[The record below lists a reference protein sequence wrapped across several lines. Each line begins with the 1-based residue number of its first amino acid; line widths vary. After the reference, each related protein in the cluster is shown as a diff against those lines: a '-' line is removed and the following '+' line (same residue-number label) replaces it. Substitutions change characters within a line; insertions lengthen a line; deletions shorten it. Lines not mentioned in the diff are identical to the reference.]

1 MAELDEEGTPAGA
14 EGPAAAT
21 APTAAA
27 AASGPVRL
35 ASTLKKKNRLGFWQ
49 SRHFELQGDQLTY
62 YKSKSSKTPLHPAQK
77 VEYCQLDDRFGA
89 FSLQTDQKEFTLL
102 APSLGEA
109 QQWVLAAEQAEND
122 ADKAEILRDFQASKL
137 GGDDKHSAATA
148 ALAGMEGY
156 LQMRSASR
164 VKGWKDGFFRLEP
177 CMMVYYKDNVR
188 QVEDYESQI
197 VFTSSSTLEKKH
209 DKPMQFKLKT
219 SVNSYT
225 FKAPSVDACNDWMV
239 ALQARIDLGRSG
251 NDAEEER
258 LAERIE
264 APPKWMVDWDKRS
277 SEDNVILIQNK
288 LIALF
293 GRGGEASLQ
302 HTLNAVTSLMEEL
315 EDKARECLPLNGQT
329 NAKTESGRSESRTD
343 IFQIILR
350 FYHIRIVDEL
360 SQYVSLDQEYE
371 AFSLRELLS
380 CMDLISAYHNKLTE
394 IFRGE
399 VGAELEEKIPPFGM
413 MDNAENMATVYL
425 EKCEVQISGWVDN
438 VTETSSRKVEIRT
451 DGKFQTTSPALLLNL
466 LNEALVLAAR
476 SGMKRLQTEVLALCA
491 VSLGDFMHATVS
503 SLHKTSSFSY
513 CIACAN
519 DCWSVMDYIGNFLK
533 SQTNDEYDVSFMAL
547 EEKSAAEA
555 DRCLGVIVSMVQ
567 DDLGPVLQTA
577 FTSKHLESQTVREDT
592 MAIVCATCDDYLESF
607 CEILEMAFVIRLAR
621 MMMGWIVATYLA
633 RFGVAYRDEAL
644 RSLTKKQVE
653 LIKLDRNRLTECL
666 RARLPDYSLQL
677 ISPEFGALDDVLDML
692 TSPVA
697 YVPPTVVKLVQS
709 NEMLRDHVKEIG
721 KMMIELSPQANVD
734 SAKEAKSLIEPE
746 LAKLPK
752 PDTVETDLS
761 NPFVRM
767 WPLKAK
773 KQSLAT
779 GMGASS
785 RGLSRADSKAQ
796 LVRDTVPVQKLE
808 SANSERMKREML
820 HRQQSTQWAPPTKQ
834 LSSAVLEQTITL
846 QAVLQFATS
855 VQTGH
860 AAHACAVRK
869 AANGNEYELAVF
881 QSPTA
886 PSGTIVFQ
894 AKMSD
899 ISRIEFCEGERNAPM
914 IVGEDGTAKKDA
926 IAFSRSANTK
936 AEFSVIKK
944 QGQSAHFLVDGG
956 GVGAT
961 SSKWVKELQLRMR
974 ESFNKPAAGDG
985 PIGAEAPK
993 VVAAVAATAVAA
1005 SVVAAKPLPTSV
1017 EEENYADMST
1027 KQLKELGRL
1036 RKLDMTG
1043 CVERGE
1049 LIDILERNDLESVP
1063 QAQLVSALRK
1073 TASVDASNLRKGSV
1087 KFSAPQQEEAAVAAV
1102 AVAAVPVAAVAVA
1115 APPVKTAAPVAVAP
1129 SPVVAPVAPPPV
1141 VAPLSTL
1148 LDSDE
1153 EKIVEI
1159 QMLIFQG
1166 HSLVEDGNPKD
1177 AVPLFKKAKEEAE
1190 KINNTQLK
1198 AKASTGLAS
1207 AYRDMPQMRRAAA
1220 PLFEVAAT
1228 LFGSTGDTS
1237 DRINVLSEAADIYV
1251 SQGEFP
1257 QAIRCLTRFDKAMV
1271 QAGSLPVF
1279 AARIQEIQAM
1289 L

>member
-14 EGPAAAT
+14 DAPAAPDT
-21 APTAAA
+21 AA
-27 AASGPVRL
+27 AASGHVHL
-35 ASTLKKKNRLGFWQ
+35 TSTLKKKNRLGFWQ
-49 SRHFELQGDQLTY
+49 SRYFELQGDQLTY
-62 YKSKSSKTPLHPAQK
+62 YKNKSSKTPLHPAQK
-77 VEYCQLDDRFGA
+77 VEYCQLDDRFGS
-89 FSLQTDQKEFTLL
+89 FSLQTDQKEFALL
-102 APSLGEA
+102 APSLQEA

-122 ADKAEILRDFQASKL
+122 ADKAEILREFQASKL
-137 GGDDKHSAATA
+137 GGKQTA
-148 ALAGMEGY
+148 AAVVLAGMEGY

-197 VFTSSSTLEKKH
+197 VFTSSSTLEKKPE
-209 DKPMQFKLKT
+209 KPMQFKLKT

-239 ALQARIDLGRSG
+239 ALQTRINLSQSG
-251 NDAEEER
+251 DDAEEER
-258 LAERIE
+258 LAELIE
-264 APPKWMVDWDKRS
+264 APPKWMVDWDNRS
-277 SEDNVILIQNK
+277 NEDNVIQVQNK

-293 GRGGEASLQ
+293 NRGGEASLQ
-302 HTLNAVTSLMEEL
+302 HTLNAVTALIEEL

-329 NAKTESGRSESRTD
+329 NAKTESGRSESRAD

-360 SQYVSLDQEYE
+360 SHYVSLDQEYE
-371 AFSLRELLS
+371 QFSLRELLS
-380 CMDLISAYHNKLTE
+380 CMDLISAYNNKLSE
-394 IFRGE
+394 IFKGE

-425 EKCEVQISGWVDN
+425 EKCEVQINGWVDN

-697 YVPPTVVKLVQS
+697 YVPQTVIKLVQS
-709 NEMLRDHVKEIG
+709 NEMLRDHVREIG
-721 KMMIELSPQANVD
+721 KMMIELSPQASAE
-734 SAKEAKSLIEPE
+734 SAKEVKALLEPE
-746 LAKLPK
+746 LARVPK
-752 PDTVETDLS
+752 PENQIVETDPT
-761 NPFVRM
+761 NPFVKM

-773 KQSLAT
+773 KQPLGTIGGS
-779 GMGASS
+779 SS

-808 SANSERMKREML
+808 SANSERIKRELM
-820 HRQQSTQWAPPTKQ
+820 HKQQSAQWAPPTKQ
-834 LSSAVLEQTITL
+834 LSSAMLEQTVTL

-860 AAHACAVRK
+860 MAHACVIRK
-869 AANGNEYELAVF
+869 AANGSEYELAVF
-881 QSPTA
+881 QSPTV

-899 ISRIEFCEGERNAPM
+899 ISRIEFCEGDRNTPM
-914 IVGEDGTAKKDA
+914 IVVEDGTAKKDA

-956 GVGAT
+956 GPGAT
-961 SSKWVKELQLRMR
+961 SSKWVKELQLHMR
-974 ESFNKPAAGDG
+974 ESFNKPMIAATTG

-993 VVAAVAATAVAA
+993 VIVAATTTIMAETPAVVKTTPV
-1005 SVVAAKPLPTSV
+1005 SVD
-1017 EEENYADMST
+1017 EESYSDMST

-1036 RKLDMTG
+1036 RKLDMKG

-1049 LIDILERNDLESVP
+1049 LIAILEQNDLESMP
-1063 QAQLVSALRK
+1063 QSQLVSALKKTSSIPGDAGRK
-1073 TASVDASNLRKGSV
+1073 ASV
-1087 KFSAPQQEEAAVAAV
+1087 KFSAPQEEVLVAAPV
-1102 AVAAVPVAAVAVA
+1102 KNAPTPVVAAPVVAAPVAALPPVVA
-1115 APPVKTAAPVAVAP
+1115 APPVV
-1129 SPVVAPVAPPPV
+1129 V
-1141 VAPLSTL
+1141 VAPLSNL

-1166 HSLVEDGNPKD
+1166 HSLVEDGNPRD
-1177 AVPLFKKAKEEAE
+1177 AVPLFKNAKEEAE